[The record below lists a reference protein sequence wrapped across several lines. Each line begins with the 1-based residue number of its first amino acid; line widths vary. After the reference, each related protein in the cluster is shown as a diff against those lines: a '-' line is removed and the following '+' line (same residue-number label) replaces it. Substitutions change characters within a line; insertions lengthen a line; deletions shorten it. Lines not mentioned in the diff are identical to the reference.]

1 MDFSF
6 RFDWWLARLAR
17 SPKDAGRVELCVL
30 RPEHGARRLVDALEL
45 TPERGIEGDRWLV
58 DPHRRAGNQVSLM
71 NVHVL
76 RAVAGEDMERM
87 ALAGDNV
94 IVDLD
99 LSEANLPPGTVLAI
113 GTCELEISN
122 DPHRPCRLFE
132 NRYGVGAVKR
142 VKRGNAKGART
153 RGVLATCVKAGTIH
167 RGDAIEVRRKRA

>member
-1 MDFSF
+1 MLSF
-6 RFDWWLARLAR
+6 QQIILTLQQYWAAQGCAPDEG
-17 SPKDAGRVELCVL
+17 PPVPAGLF
-30 RPEHGARRLVDALEL
+30 
-45 TPERGIEGDRWLV
+45 T
-58 DPHRRAGNQVSLM
+58 
-71 NVHVL
+71 
-76 RAVAGEDMERM
+76 
-87 ALAGDNV
+87 
-94 IVDLD
+94 DLD

-113 GTCELEISN
+113 GTCELEISS